1 MVTLLVA
8 QLFLGASPLLTSHA
22 QTVERNSHSAVESCS
37 DALQEAQRALRNG
50 FSNPCGIA
58 PAEAFCP
65 GSHRR
70 IINPY
75 STFFGRTDSEEMMT
89 STASRIQRD
98 AHSLS
103 CKIYL
108 LMKAE
113 RAAGL
118 AAQNLGASLGGMI
131 PESFTALSTQVR
143 TQLDALRTCR
153 TAENTASHGSLSDP
167 GLGLLGVNGIGLSDA
182 MLAEIPAPSAG
193 TPEAVENLARQ
204 RATAQYCAMTRR
216 ALYPN
221 GFPQAQTQAQ
231 APSPLTASPGSENT
245 PPAPT
250 PSSPTERL
258 SGELS
263 ITGTPTSSPQNSAFS
278 RCENFE
284 SRANASLP
292 AASARLDRQ
301 ALRSRLRFSDSQSA
315 LVLYARDQAVVQWIE
330 LGEPTSAT
338 VVPAEDI
345 SWLRQE
351 LETLRTESRVDI
363 RSACMDRSYGPNTCG
378 LQEASRRV
386 APQLLPGVQCPNC
399 R

>member
-1 MVTLLVA
+1 MVALFLA
-8 QLFLGASPLLTSHA
+8 QLFFGASPILFTLA
-22 QTVERNSHSAVESCS
+22 QTSERNPSPIVESCS

-75 STFFGRTDSEEMMT
+75 STFFGRTDSEEALT
-89 STASRIQRD
+89 PESSRAQRD

-118 AAQNLGASLGGMI
+118 AALNLGTSLGGMI

-143 TQLDALRTCR
+143 TQVDALRTCT
-153 TAENTASHGSLSDP
+153 TAEDAASRGAFSDP

-182 MLAEIPAPSAG
+182 MLAEVTTQNRG
-193 TPEAVENLARQ
+193 NPEADETLARQ
-204 RATAQYCAMTRR
+204 RAGSQYCAMARR

-221 GFPQAQTQAQ
+221 GFPQAQT
-231 APSPLTASPGSENT
+231 PVPL
-245 PPAPT
+245 
-250 PSSPTERL
+250 PSSSRVENHSPPEPHGLTERL
-258 SGELS
+258 GGEVS
-263 ITGTPTSSPQNSAFS
+263 ITGSPTSSPRNSAFS

-284 SRANASLP
+284 SHTNASLP
-292 AASARLDRQ
+292 AGVSRLDRQ

-330 LGEPTSAT
+330 LGEPTSTT

-345 SWLRQE
+345 PWLRQE
-351 LETLRTESRVDI
+351 LETLRTVSRVDI
-363 RSACMDRSYGPNTCG
+363 RSACVDQSYGPNTCG

-386 APQLLPGVQCPNC
+386 APQLLPGVQCPGC